1 MKILLSLFGALFKLA
16 LAFFVLIIGLLS
28 AAVVLVLFLAKKSN
42 LLKAGRFNSTF
53 HFSVNGKEIPATD
66 AAAAD
71 PTAID
76 VESEVLPPVNSP
88 ALTQSSLP

>member
-28 AAVVLVLFLAKKSN
+28 AAVVLVLFLAKKLN
-42 LLKAGRFNSTF
+42 LLKAGPFSSSF
-53 HFSVNGKEIPATD
+53 HFSVNGKEMSD

-71 PTAID
+71 PSAID
-76 VESEVLPPVNSP
+76 VESEVLPPVNGP
-88 ALTQSSLP
+88 ALTHSSLP

>member
-42 LLKAGRFNSTF
+42 LLKAGPFNSSF
-53 HFSVNGKEIPATD
+53 HFSVNGKEMPT
-66 AAAAD
+66 AAD
-71 PTAID
+71 PSAID
-76 VESEVLPPVNSP
+76 VESEVLPPVNGP
-88 ALTQSSLP
+88 ALTHSSLP